1 MKRKQIYM
9 TGREPRPLNA
19 KIIESLGPNKK
30 AWDSVIPGL
39 HAHRTRGKTT
49 PILFKLEHID
59 TYNRRRTVRIGNYG
73 AFDVTRARSV
83 AMQYLFAT
91 ARGANPEEELAAK
104 AGTPTILQVS
114 MDYMREVVIPHRKRP
129 GDYEHIFASY
139 IRPELGVLKIDELT
153 HEHLIRFHGSLR
165 RKPYIANMAVQML
178 ATMYGYAARRRMV
191 SHDFKPWL
199 GLPKF
204 KEQPRK
210 RYATPEEMERIAQIL
225 IRKQAEAPR
234 SVAFIMLLIM
244 TGARKS
250 EIANATLKDLHGNR
264 LELKNSKTGFRVIY
278 LSDLM
283 LQLIE
288 KIPRVEG
295 DIRLVGIR
303 TPEDCWYKIRK
314 EAGCPDLRLH
324 DLRHSFAS
332 QGLAAG
338 LSLETIGQLLGHK
351 AAATTKRYAH
361 LVEDRARVAVEQ
373 TTDAISALMKGAAE
387 RIVEQQD
394 RVTPPLSAEHIDIYK
409 NRTDI
414 PEGFKKSLRKRRDER
429 LKKAKEERLKAE
441 KVRKRKAAK
450 AERERLRGGGG

>member
-1 MKRKQIYM
+1 MNRKQISL
-9 TGREPRPLNA
+9 TNRNPRPLTA
-19 KIIESLGPNKK
+19 HIISNLGPDKK
-30 AWDSVIPGL
+30 AWDSVVPGL
-39 HAHRTRGKTT
+39 HAHRTKGKSRVV
-49 PILFKLEHID
+49 LFKLEHID
-59 TYNRRRTVRIGNYG
+59 TYNRKRTVRIGHFG
-73 AFDVTRARSV
+73 ALDVTRARSV

-129 GDYEHIFASY
+129 GDYEHIFATY

-153 HEHLIRFHGSLR
+153 HEHIIRFHGSLR
-165 RKPYIANMAVQML
+165 RKPYVANMAVQML
-178 ATMYGYAARRRMV
+178 ATMYGYAARRRLV
-191 SHDFKPWL
+191 GQDFKPWL

-204 KEQPRK
+204 REESRR
-210 RYATPEEMERIAQIL
+210 RYATAEEMERIAQIL
-225 IRKQAEAPR
+225 IEKQAEAPR

-250 EIANATLKDLHGNR
+250 EIANATMNDLHGNR

-283 LQLIE
+283 LQLIN
-288 KIPRVEG
+288 KIPREPG
-295 DIRLVGIR
+295 DVRLIGIR

-314 EAGCPDLRLH
+314 KAGCPDLRLH

-351 AAATTKRYAH
+351 STVTTKRYAH
-361 LVEDRARVAVEQ
+361 LVEDRARVAVAQ

-409 NRTDI
+409 DRRDI
-414 PEGFKKSLRKRRDER
+414 PEQFKKSLRKRRDER
-429 LKKAKEERLKAE
+429 LKKAREERLRTE
-441 KVRKRKAAK
+441 KVRKRQAAK